1 MEVIFLHCLRCG
13 NTEERYFFK
22 DALGWYCRKCIMFG
36 RIVPGTLPT
45 YKKIEKKVINV
56 DYHLKYPLTSAQR
69 KCAFE
74 IAEYV
79 KLHQN
84 VLVYAACGAGKTE
97 LVMETIKQALS
108 LGKKIGFA
116 ISRRQVV
123 LEIKDRM
130 QSAFPDLKVVAVCEG
145 YTEITDG
152 DLIIC
157 TMHQLYRYHK
167 TFHLLIM
174 DEVDAFPYSGNE
186 VLKQIAEHACMGEK
200 VYLTATPDEEMLENV
215 KSGNLALVELFQ
227 RPHGYPL
234 IVPKV
239 ITTVSFLQSVL
250 LIQFLFKQKKEK
262 AQTLVFV
269 PTIQMAENLN
279 FWLRTIFHSAS
290 FTSKTKDKDV
300 ILKKFHKK
308 KYECLISTTVLERG
322 ITIKGVHV
330 VIFHADHIVFQ
341 EASLI
346 QMIGRVGRN
355 IEMPTGKGLFLCRK
369 RTKDIERCICA
380 LKKMN
385 GDG

>member
-1 MEVIFLHCLRCG
+1 M
-13 NTEERYFFK
+13 
-22 DALGWYCRKCIMFG
+22 
-36 RIVPGTLPT
+36 
-45 YKKIEKKVINV
+45 
-56 DYHLKYPLTSAQR
+56 
-69 KCAFE
+69 
-74 IAEYV
+74 
-79 KLHQN
+79 
-84 VLVYAACGAGKTE
+84 
-97 LVMETIKQALS
+97 
-108 LGKKIGFA
+108 
-116 ISRRQVV
+116 V

-167 TFHLLIM
+167 TFNLLIM
-174 DEVDAFPYSGNE
+174 DEVDAFPYRGNE
-186 VLKQIAEHACMGEK
+186 ILKQIADHACIGEK

-215 KSGNLALVELFQ
+215 RLGNVALVELFQ

-239 ITTVSFLQSVL
+239 ITAVSFLQTVL
-250 LIQFLFKQKKEK
+250 LIHFLFMQKKER

-269 PTIQMAENLN
+269 PTIQMAESLN
-279 FWLRTIFHSAS
+279 FWLRFIFRSTS
-290 FTSKTKDKDV
+290 FTSKTKDKET
-300 ILKKFHKK
+300 ILNKFHKK

-369 RTKDIERCICA
+369 RTRDIERCIKA

-385 GDG
+385 GDA